1 MKYTSRGLRRRGDTD
16 KWEVILTHK
25 DPMTGEPLTT
35 YHTVTAKTKRVA
47 ERARDE
53 LIVQLELQ
61 GGAMGTNMTVQE
73 YMDAYLLYKQY
84 SGTVEPSTIKGYRS
98 DTKYITKYIG
108 DVRLSDLKIPV
119 VNKWMAD
126 ATKDGY
132 APKTITKS
140 FRLLKQA
147 LKYAQSQDL
156 LTKNPCDFCKPP
168 KRVKTPINALTRD
181 ERNRM
186 LRLAREAQPQPLAIA
201 IELALTTG
209 MRRGEVC
216 ALRWS
221 DLNDEG
227 TITVRR
233 ALAHADGGYYV
244 KEPKTGSSIRT
255 IPLTPYMRNLLGA
268 MRDDTKHM
276 FERLSANFKQADPYI
291 LGTQTTDSRPYNP
304 DRFDKDF
311 GTFCKMNG
319 FDCTF
324 HDLRHTF
331 ATMAIGNGIDVRT
344 VASYLGHA
352 NVSMTLDI
360 YADVDPEAK
369 MSAVDKIEACFDGY
383 NGSRTMPAVNPFDG
397 DFAVAVENIPFS
409 KEQLEFMLKALEQNM
424 RMPLEE
430 RGHNVGAG
438 FRF

>member
-25 DPMTGEPLTT
+25 DPMTGESLTT
-35 YHTVTAKTKRVA
+35 YHTVTAKTKRAA
-47 ERARDE
+47 ERAREE

-61 GGAMGTNMTVQE
+61 GGAIGTNMTVQE
-73 YMDAYLLYKQY
+73 YMDAFLLYKQY

-108 DVRLSDLKIPV
+108 DVKLSDLKIPV

-156 LTKNPCDFCKPP
+156 LTKNPCDFCK
-168 KRVKTPINALTRD
+168 
-181 ERNRM
+181 
-186 LRLAREAQPQPLAIA
+186 
-201 IELALTTG
+201 
-209 MRRGEVC
+209 
-216 ALRWS
+216 
-221 DLNDEG
+221 
-227 TITVRR
+227 
-233 ALAHADGGYYV
+233 
-244 KEPKTGSSIRT
+244 
-255 IPLTPYMRNLLGA
+255 
-268 MRDDTKHM
+268 
-276 FERLSANFKQADPYI
+276 
-291 LGTQTTDSRPYNP
+291 
-304 DRFDKDF
+304 
-311 GTFCKMNG
+311 MNG

-331 ATMAIGNGIDVRT
+331 ATMVIGNGIDVRT

-360 YADVDPEAK
+360 YADVDPEVK
-369 MSAVDKIEACFDGY
+369 MSAVDKIEACFDSY

-397 DFAVAVENIPFS
+397 NFAVAVESVPFS
-409 KEQLEFMLKALEQNM
+409 KEQLEFVLKALEQNM

-430 RGHNVGAG
+430 RGHGIGAG

>member
-1 MKYTSRGLRRRGDTD
+1 MKYSSRGLRRRGDTD

-25 DPMTGEPLTT
+25 DPMTGESLTT
-35 YHTVTAKTKRVA
+35 YHTVTAKTKRAA

-53 LIVQLELQ
+53 LIMQLELQ
-61 GGAMGTNMTVQE
+61 GGAIGSNMTVQE
-73 YMDAYLLYKQY
+73 YMDAFLLYKQY
-84 SGTVEPSTIKGYRS
+84 SGTVEASTIRGYRS
-98 DTKYITKYIG
+98 DTKYINKYIG
-108 DVRLSDLKIPV
+108 DVKLSELSIPV
-119 VNKWMAD
+119 INKWMAD
-126 ATKDGY
+126 AVKDGY
-132 APKTITKS
+132 SPKTVTKS
-140 FRLLKQA
+140 FRLFKQA
-147 LKYAQSQDL
+147 LKYAQAQDI

-168 KRVKTPINALTRD
+168 KRVKTPINALSRE

-186 LRLAREAQPQPLAIA
+186 LSLARDAQPQPLAIA

-221 DLNDEG
+221 DLNDDG
-227 TITVRR
+227 TISVRR
-233 ALAHADGGYYV
+233 ALAHADGGFYI

-255 IPLTPYMRNLLGA
+255 IPLTTYMFNLLTA
-268 MRDDTKHM
+268 MRDDSKRM
-276 FERLSANFKQADPYI
+276 FERLNTNFKAADPYI
-291 LGTQTTDSRPYNP
+291 LGTQTTDSHAYNP
-304 DRFDKDF
+304 TQFGKDF
-311 GTFCKMNG
+311 AAFCKMNG

-331 ATMAIGNGIDVRT
+331 ATMAIGNGVDVRT

-369 MSAVDKIEACFDGY
+369 KSAVDKIEACFDGY
-383 NGSRTMPAVNPFDG
+383 NGSRDMRAINPFDG
-397 DFAVAVENIPFS
+397 DFKVAVENIPFTM
-409 KEQLEFMLKALEQNM
+409 EQLEFMMKALEAQM
-424 RMPLEE
+424 RVPLNE
-430 RGHNVGAG
+430 RKNGIGPD

>member
-1 MKYTSRGLRRRGDTD
+1 MKYTSRGLRRRGESDN
-16 KWEVILTHK
+16 WEVTLSHT
-25 DPMTGEPLTT
+25 DPMTGETIRT
-35 YHTVTAKTKRVA
+35 FHTVTGKTKRAA

-53 LIVQLELQ
+53 LILQLELQ
-61 GGAMGTNMTVQE
+61 GGAVGSHMTVLE
-73 YMDAYLLYKQY
+73 YMDSFLLYKEQ
-84 SGTVEPSTIKGYRS
+84 SGTVEASTIKGYRS
-98 DTKYITKYIG
+98 DTRYITMYIG
-108 DVRLSDLKIPV
+108 DVKLSDLTIPII
-119 VNKWMAD
+119 NKWMAD
-126 ATKDGY
+126 AVKDGY

-147 LKYAQSQDL
+147 LKYAQSQDI

-168 KRVKTPINALTRD
+168 KRVKTPINALSRE

-186 LRLAREAQPQPLAIA
+186 LKLAREAQPQPLAIA
-201 IELALTTG
+201 VELALTTG

-221 DLNDEG
+221 DLNDDG
-227 TITVRR
+227 TVTVRR
-233 ALAHADGGYYV
+233 ALANADGGFYV
-244 KEPKTGSSIRT
+244 KEPKTGSSIRA
-255 IPLTPYMRNLLGA
+255 IPLTSYMANLLSA
-268 MRDDTKHM
+268 MRDDSKHM
-276 FERLSANFKQADPYI
+276 FERLNTNFKAADPYI
-291 LGTQTTDSRPYNP
+291 LGTQSTESRPYNP
-304 DRFDKDF
+304 TQFGKDF
-311 GTFCKMNG
+311 GSFCKMNG

-331 ATMAIGNGIDVRT
+331 ATMAIGNGVDVRT

-369 MSAVDKIEACFDGY
+369 KSAVDKIEACFDGY
-383 NGSRTMPAVNPFDG
+383 NGSRSMPAINPFDG
-397 DFAVAVENIPFS
+397 DFKIAVENIPFTI
-409 KEQLEFMLKALEQNM
+409 EQLEFMLKALEQKM

-430 RGHNVGAG
+430 RQHGVGPG